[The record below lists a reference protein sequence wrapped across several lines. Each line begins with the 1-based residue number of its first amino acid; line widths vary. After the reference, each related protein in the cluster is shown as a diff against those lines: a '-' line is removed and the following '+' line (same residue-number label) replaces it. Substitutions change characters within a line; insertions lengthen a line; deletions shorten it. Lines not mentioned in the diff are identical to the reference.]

1 MFFTAQTSYKLR
13 YICCSIIT
21 LLNGLTREFDDVV
34 HAMKCPTGEQAM
46 TTNTMASTMQHR
58 GR

>member
-1 MFFTAQTSYKLR
+1 MMLIGKCNDKCS
-13 YICCSIIT
+13 CSIIT